1 MGGDSSSSNS
11 TTNNTTNT
19 SGSVGVQGDNAGTII
34 SGVSGSTINTTV
46 TDHGAVSGAFDAIN
60 NAIESMNSNNEN
72 AFDFAGDALDKV
84 IASNNNTIDKT
95 MDVVESTNNNMKDLA
110 MQSAAN
116 AKETM
121 NFASSMTDSVLGKM
135 ESALTGGQ
143 SSQTNALVKVMIV
156 FAVMGGIALTMKAYK
171 GK

>member
-1 MGGDSSSSNS
+1 MGGGSSSSNT

-46 TDHGAVSGAFDAIN
+46 TDHGAVAGAMEAVN
-60 NAIESMNSNNEN
+60 NALEAMANSQES
-72 AFDFAGDALDKV
+72 ALETV
-84 IASNNNTIDKT
+84 T
-95 MDVVESTNNNMKDLA
+95 STNNNLKDLA
-110 MQSAAN
+110 MQGAAN
-116 AKETM
+116 NKETL
-121 NFASSMTDSVLGKM
+121 NFASTMTSDVLAKM

-156 FAVMGGIALTMKAYK
+156 LAVVGGMVFTMKAYK

>member
-1 MGGDSSSSNS
+1 MGGKSSSSNS

-46 TDHGAVSGAFDAIN
+46 TDHGAVAGSFEAIN
-60 NAIESMNSNNEN
+60 NAIAAMNKNNEN
-72 AFDFAGDALDKV
+72 AFD
-84 IASNNNTIDKT
+84 
-95 MDVVESTNNNMKDLA
+95 VVESTSDNMKDLA
-110 MQSAAN
+110 MQSAVN
-116 AKETM
+116 AKESM
-121 NFASSMTDSVLGKM
+121 KFAQSMTDSVLGKM

-156 FAVMGGIALTMKAYK
+156 IAVCGGLVMTVKAWK